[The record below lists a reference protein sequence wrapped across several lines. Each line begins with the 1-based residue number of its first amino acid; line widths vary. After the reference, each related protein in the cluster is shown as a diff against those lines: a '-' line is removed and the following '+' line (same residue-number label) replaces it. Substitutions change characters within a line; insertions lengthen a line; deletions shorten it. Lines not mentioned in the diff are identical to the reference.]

1 MPAPRDSGDSGD
13 SGNHITAVSVSRH
26 WEGPLPNPEAL
37 ERFDQVLPNGAE
49 RIFKMAEVEHAHR
62 IAYETEAL
70 RVSVAEAKRGRYL
83 RGAAIW
89 LLAVAGAVG
98 SVLIGAHWALSVAL
112 VGVPLMG
119 LAIKIVES
127 RSRQS

>member
-1 MPAPRDSGDSGD
+1 MKRRPSKGVPAPRDSGDSGD

-37 ERFDQVLPNGAE
+37 ERFDQVVPNGAE

-70 RVSVAEAKRGRYL
+70 RVSVAEAKRGQYL
-83 RGAAIW
+83 GALPSRFLRW
-89 LLAVAGAVG
+89 LAR
-98 SVLIGAHWALSVAL
+98 S
-112 VGVPLMG
+112 GVC
-119 LAIKIVES
+119 
-127 RSRQS
+127 